1 MDGWFSTSRDE
12 FNSRVDHFGPWVL
25 LVEWI
30 SASHAEEP
38 SSILGRTTLMTDD
51 KLTIS
56 FLVVSEL
63 FDRYTVVVN
72 TTSGHTS
79 VHCDECNEWV
89 ETYDGDM
96 LSTQTTHEFL
106 ELIVADHSEQVMG
119 SHVSFDEAGA
129 DSLLR

>member
-1 MDGWFSTSRDE
+1 
-12 FNSRVDHFGPWVL
+12 
-25 LVEWI
+25 
-30 SASHAEEP
+30 
-38 SSILGRTTLMTDD
+38 MTD
-51 KLTIS
+51 KTLTIS
-56 FLVVSEL
+56 FMVVSEL

-79 VHCDECNEWV
+79 VHCDECDEWV

-106 ELIVADHSEQVMG
+106 ERIVADHSEQVMG
-119 SHVSFDEAGA
+119 AHVSFNESVA